1 MELDDGLNVGNKEE
15 RGSRTLPRPLNR
27 ATGRTVASLLEKR
40 TLGAG
45 VQVCWGTRMF
55 SL

>member
-1 MELDDGLNVGNKEE
+1 M
-15 RGSRTLPRPLNR
+15 LPRSLNR

-45 VQVCWGTRMF
+45 VQVLGNQDVQFVTH
-55 SL
+55 LL